1 MNTNTQNYYNQ
12 YCERLSKNTEDELI
26 STFNQ
31 EVGNSGWGTA
41 RASFLSAIHNEF
53 EIRGFDYSLVG
64 DRRSLSFNKPIL
76 LYENKIIVVLKKD

>member
-1 MNTNTQNYYNQ
+1 MKTNAQNYYIQ

-26 STFNQ
+26 STFNE

-64 DRRSLSFNKPIL
+64 NKESLSFSKPIL
-76 LYENKIIVVLKKD
+76 LYENKIINVLKKE